1 MNLSNKAT
9 NLKPGAESASRR
21 RVVLTAPPCVG
32 FSLENTM
39 NKVTIIKATGTG
51 ILTKA
56 ADGKWDISIN
66 GQQGGSLH
74 YTQDQVDKIITAAR
88 AKGETV
94 VEV

>member
-1 MNLSNKAT
+1 VNLIQNK
-9 NLKPGAESASRR
+9 NDQKPGAESASKR

-32 FSLENTM
+32 FLLGGEM
-39 NKVTIIKATGTG
+39 NKVTITKATGTG
-51 ILTKA
+51 ILAKA

-74 YTQDQVDKIITAAR
+74 YTQEQVDKIITAAQ

-94 VEV
+94 VAE